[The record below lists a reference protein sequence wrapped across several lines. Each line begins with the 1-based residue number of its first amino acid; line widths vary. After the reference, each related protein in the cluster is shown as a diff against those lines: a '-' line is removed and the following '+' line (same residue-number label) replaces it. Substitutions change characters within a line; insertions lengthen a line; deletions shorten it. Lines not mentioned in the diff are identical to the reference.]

1 MLSRIKGYILAAAAI
16 GAFYYL
22 LSHHF
27 IFYTFRDF
35 DVLKKQELTLEY
47 TFYSL
52 RQHTPTET
60 LRIDALRDAGIENV
74 MLDRGMLS
82 ETRLDQILNQIDQ
95 SK

>member
-1 MLSRIKGYILAAAAI
+1 MLTRIKQYVLIAAAF

-27 IFYTFRDF
+27 IFNTFRDF

-52 RQHTPTET
+52 RQHPPTET
-60 LRIDALRDAGIENV
+60 LSIDALRDAGIENV

-82 ETRLDQILNQIDQ
+82 EERLDQILMQIDK

>member
-1 MLSRIKGYILAAAAI
+1 MLTRIKQYVLIAAVL
-16 GAFYYL
+16 GAFYFL

-27 IFYTFRDF
+27 IFNTFRDF
-35 DVLKKQELTLEY
+35 DVLKKKELTLEY

-52 RQHTPTET
+52 RQHSPAET
-60 LRIDALRDAGIENV
+60 LRIDALRDAGIENI

-82 ETRLDQILNQIDQ
+82 EQRLDQILIQIDQ